1 MFRTLITTITLCF
14 SLSSLADK
22 PDFSQIDS
30 VNDRKSAFF
39 NYLYPQVL
47 DANVAI
53 LKERES
59 IMRAGPTEKLC
70 TKYRVDCESTDARR
84 KLLRKVD
91 IILPSQALAQA
102 AIESSWGR
110 SRFAIQANNYF
121 GVWCWTKNCGLTPRN
136 RPEGHQYWVKKYPNT
151 QASIADFMLN
161 LNRHSAYVGFRKSRE
176 YDASVLS
183 HINYLTPYSQ
193 EEQVYVEKVQGTITY
208 NALERFDTQ
217 FAHDLISSMP
227 QSNEALRWHDDINK
241 IERQALL
248 AKQSW
253 E

>member
-30 VNDRKSAFF
+30 IKDRKTVFF
-39 NYLYPQVL
+39 NYLYPHVL
-47 DANVAI
+47 NANVAI
-53 LKERES
+53 LEERDIIMS
-59 IMRAGPTEKLC
+59 IGPTETLC
-70 TKYRVDCESTDARR
+70 KKYRVDCEQADARR

-91 IILPSQALAQA
+91 IVLPSQALAQA

-110 SRFAIQANNYF
+110 SRFATQANNYF
-121 GVWCWTKNCGLTPRN
+121 GVWCWTKNCGLKPRK
-136 RPEGHQYWVKKYPNT
+136 RPVGHQYWVKKYPNT

-161 LNRHSAYVGFRKSRE
+161 LNRHSAYVGFRTSRE

-183 HINYLTPYSQ
+183 HTKYLTPYSQ
-193 EEQVYVEKVQGTITY
+193 EEQAYVEKVQGTITY
-208 NALERFDTQ
+208 NDLERFDAQ
-217 FAHDLISSMP
+217 FANDLISSLP
-227 QSNEALRWHDDINK
+227 ENNEALRWHDDIKK
-241 IERQALL
+241 IEKQALL